1 MDMRI
6 HAMML
11 ACALATSIG
20 WVPAKAQTREDR
32 TISDRIDQIL
42 QRLDSIE
49 ARLTKLEIEVHAS
62 GLGEPIGMAS
72 CEPWMAKKLDT
83 GEWITFHRRQFG
95 SETIRG
101 TVFPVESGRRSAA

>member
-32 TISDRIDQIL
+32 TILDRVDQIL
-42 QRLDSIE
+42 QRLDAIE

-62 GLGEPIGMAS
+62 GPWRADRHGILRTMDGKEVGYWGMDHIPS
-72 CEPWMAKKLDT
+72 T
-83 GEWITFHRRQFG
+83 
-95 SETIRG
+95 SIR
-101 TVFPVESGRRSAA
+101 